1 METLGLIWAG
11 LAAGLGGIGAGI
23 GETLIASATMTSILR
38 NPDLKSKLMI
48 LMILFI
54 ALDETVAIYGLVIAL
69 SIIGLH
75 TDVVAANAHT
85 LIAAALAVGLPG
97 LVIGAGEG
105 FVARTAIDCI
115 GKNGELQSNY
125 MILTILGMALIESAA
140 IYGLVV
146 AMQLLSP
153 LQEQS
158 TALFEAAKAALG
170 A

>member
-48 LMILFI
+48 FMILFI
-54 ALDETVAIYGLVIAL
+54 ALDETVAIYGLVVALQIA
-69 SIIGLH
+69 GLPS
-75 TDVVAANAHT
+75 DVIAANSHT
-85 LIAAALAVGLPG
+85 LIAAALAVGMPG
-97 LVIGAGEG
+97 LAIGVGEG

-125 MILTILGMALIESAA
+125 MVLTILGMALIESAA

-146 AMQLLSP
+146 ALNLLG
-153 LQEQS
+153 
-158 TALFEAAKAALG
+158 TLG